1 MNAFRQTR
9 LGFGCAPLPGRLTWR
24 DALAVLETA
33 FDADIPMYGDGQAEG
48 IVGAFA
54 HGRRSELNL
63 AAHPDLAA

>member
-1 MNAFRQTR
+1 
-9 LGFGCAPLPGRLTWR
+9 
-24 DALAVLETA
+24 
-33 FDADIPMYGDGQAEG
+33 MYGDGQAEG